1 MMMMMM
7 MSGPLPETIHV
18 GLGPNVQTPS
28 QQLAC
33 QALSSYLVGHPA
45 LGRTSRASQSLLV
58 LFVG

>member
-1 MMMMMM
+1 M